1 MRPRRPRS
9 EPGIGPVAV
18 GDSCLLGRRRPRS
31 EPGIG
36 PVTRGPVAVVAIL
49 VTAAAAACGADPTP
63 RYGAGLEAAVAEALI
78 PDDPDEA
85 AVSCPDFDPP
95 PEEPDADG
103 GPPPTVALVCE
114 ATVGGVPVAVEARIS
129 GEWVDVSTDAFL
141 VDTAGLEEASAARLS
156 ADLGPT
162 TVDCGPD
169 PVLVS
174 VPGASVVCHAY
185 DGAGRAHPFVI
196 TVTSETGDWELSLG
210 RPTG

>member
-1 MRPRRPRS
+1 M
-9 EPGIGPVAV
+9 
-18 GDSCLLGRRRPRS
+18 
-31 EPGIG
+31 
-36 PVTRGPVAVVAIL
+36 
-49 VTAAAAACGADPTP
+49 
-63 RYGAGLEAAVAEALI
+63 AEALI

-95 PEEPDADG
+95 PEEADADD
-103 GPPPTVALVCE
+103 GPPPTVALTCE
-114 ATVGGVPVAVEARIS
+114 ATVGGVSVAVEARIS

-141 VDTAGLEEASAARLS
+141 VDTAGLEEASAVRLS

-185 DGAGRAHPFVI
+185 DEGGRPHPFVI